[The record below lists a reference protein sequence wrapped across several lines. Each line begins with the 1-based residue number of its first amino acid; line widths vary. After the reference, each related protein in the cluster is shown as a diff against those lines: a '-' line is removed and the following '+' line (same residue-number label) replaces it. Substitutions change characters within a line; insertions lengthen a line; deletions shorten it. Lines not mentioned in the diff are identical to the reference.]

1 MNSEYCVLKNEKL
14 TDSIWEMKLNGDT
27 TSVYASGQFIDIKID
42 GNFLRRPISV
52 ADYNTDEITI
62 VYKVVGSG
70 TKKLSELKS
79 GCKLDCLVGL
89 GNGFKIKNVK
99 KPLVIGGGVGIPPLY
114 NLTKKLISDSQNV
127 SVILGFNSRDE
138 MFYKEKF
145 EQSGAKVI
153 ITTSDGSCGIR
164 GFVTDAINFNYDY
177 VYACGPIAMLKAI
190 NKVLKTNAQF
200 SLEERMGCGFG
211 ACMGCSINT
220 VSGPKRV
227 CCDGPVFE
235 RSELLW

>member
-1 MNSEYCVLKNEKL
+1 MDSKYYVLKNEKL

-27 TSVYASGQFIDIKID
+27 TSIYASGQFIDIKID
-42 GNFLRRPISV
+42 GKFLRRPISV
-52 ADYNTDEITI
+52 ADYDTDEITI

-89 GNGFKIKNVK
+89 GNGFKIINAQ

-114 NLTKKLISDSQNV
+114 NLTKKLISDNRDV
-127 SVILGFNSRDE
+127 SVILGFNNKYE
-138 MFYKEKF
+138 IFYMEKF
-145 EQSGAKVI
+145 EKLGARVI
-153 ITTSDGSCGIR
+153 VTTADGSYGIS
-164 GFVTDAINFNYDY
+164 GFVTDAIDFNYDY
-177 VYACGPIAMLKAI
+177 VYACGPIAMLKTL

-220 VSGPKRV
+220 VNGPKRV